1 MAVYNGPFFRF
12 GVLRKTLILRG
23 AGTRARTVDL
33 LITNQL
39 LYQLSY
45 TGVISCN
52 PFVYRGLREA
62 ARRFLKGKK
71 GNLCHL
77 FVSPS
82 QKRPLL
88 CRESRT
94 RIGNSRAKIDRS
106 KRWRTDAEGGAGIPR
121 LLPPVRNGTR
131 LF

>member
-45 TGVISCN
+45 TGVTSCKH
-52 PFVYRGLREA
+52 FVYSALRRAAIPFRRGE
-62 ARRFLKGKK
+62 KGH
-71 GNLCHL
+71 CI
-77 FVSPS
+77 PS
-82 QKRPLL
+82 LYPP
-88 CRESRT
+88 
-94 RIGNSRAKIDRS
+94 AKH
-106 KRWRTDAEGGAGIPR
+106 GCC
-121 LLPPVRNGTR
+121 
-131 LF
+131 